1 MWRTVA
7 WLPHRTD
14 LRIRSW
20 ASFPLRRRASSMPV
34 PFRANER
41 RRQVTSA
48 SAHAFVSRQPL
59 LSFLLRSTTPTSS
72 RVPFR
77 TRVFDPVLASFD
89 VGSNSPR
96 LHVPLLSS
104 PLLPFARRDA
114 TRREARC
121 VASIRPSRRVS
132 ALHGFAPR
140 SSWAPWW
147 AGEPR
152 SSRHAPV
159 RERAWAWAS
168 GWASRAWWRRR
179 HGRRLLRLRFPHE
192 RRERR
197 WALPR
202 TASWWILA
210 GPRTPIGRSW
220 SLVWRAEAR
229 RSDGGKR
236 AEWRWTR
243 HGHVVNSK
251 VNSSGTGASETFPL
265 LMAWKG
271 EEGWI

>member
-20 ASFPLRRRASSMPV
+20 ASFPRRRRASSMPV
-34 PFRANER
+34 PFVRTNVGGRSRPHR
-41 RRQVTSA
+41 RTR
-48 SAHAFVSRQPL
+48 
-59 LSFLLRSTTPTSS
+59 SS
-72 RVPFR
+72 RVSLSFPSVFGQRRPRARAFLSERASSIPSSPPSPF
-77 TRVFDPVLASFD
+77 DLP
-89 VGSNSPR
+89 P
-96 LHVPLLSS
+96 LSS
-104 PLLPFARRDA
+104 PSFRATRRDA
-114 TRREARC
+114 TRGAMRC
-121 VASIRPSRRVS
+121 VHPSVPSRFGSSRFRT
-132 ALHGFAPR
+132 ALVLGTLV
-140 SSWAPWW
+140 
-147 AGEPR
+147 GCEPR

-159 RERAWAWAS
+159 RGRAWAWAS

-179 HGRRLLRLRFPHE
+179 HGRRLLRLRFPRE
-192 RRERR
+192 RPERR

-220 SLVWRAEAR
+220 SFVWRAEAR

-251 VNSSGTGASETFPL
+251 VNSSGTGASESFPL
-265 LMAWKG
+265 FVAWNG
-271 EEGWI
+271 GEGWI